1 MAGHVLNIRGFKIP
15 VEAKS
20 STQLKMLINLY
31 EKRSDEFLAQ
41 VEEDCKDILSPA
53 PNCSYLRLVE

>member
-1 MAGHVLNIRGFKIP
+1 MTGYILEIRGFKIP

-20 STQLKMLINLY
+20 GTQLKMLRDIY
-31 EKRSDEFLAQ
+31 ENRSDEFLAQ

-53 PNCSYLRLVE
+53 PSCSHLRLTE